1 MAEFLGSLATEREA
15 LLDLVADVES
25 TWTSFSGS
33 AVAEAVPTDLDEAE
47 ETVGVEETAGLI
59 AQELAIVREA
69 VGGKRLDIGVFG
81 LIKRG
86 KSTLLNALLGRAVSA
101 TAVTPETAVPV
112 YVEHGTEP
120 TAEVHFV
127 DGRVQE
133 MGVDEARQYTSQ
145 ESNHNNE
152 LGVTYVR
159 VRAPSE
165 FLANGVRMIDTP
177 GLDDAE
183 ADEIYTERTI
193 QELDSVDVGIVVLL
207 SPPTIGATEIKFLR
221 EVVDRRLDKLL
232 IVVNM
237 YPQHFYSVESRRD
250 ILRYIRE
257 RLAETTDEDL
267 PLFPVCALDAY
278 EARRIGFEK
287 RWEDSGV
294 ADLLIEL
301 ESGLSSGAG
310 ATAVT
315 ASASR
320 LERAIELAKREVRVR
335 HDLLADPEKLSAYA
349 QQARDRIEAFREEL
363 EAEVEQRLG
372 RVEPLRI
379 QHRSLLLSIFFS
391 AKERIRQT
399 KSLDDLEQVLR
410 RFRREAEVAG
420 NRATQQ
426 FRDQMGELLDGL
438 TAELDERSDVVLAS
452 LHEDI
457 ADATSAGNL
466 FDDIQQDPR
475 LNPEIGGA
483 AFGGLVAGGAG
494 VAALGL
500 ALGPL
505 GLVGG
510 ALVGWKLGGVVRTNR
525 ELDAARTVALE
536 RLDEIAD
543 EFADEF
549 DRQVDAYVAG
559 VHEAIRRRPAGLS
572 SDLEAQLE
580 TVAHLAD
587 DPALVD
593 ERRRECEQ
601 VLEQLDGLQSRA
613 QDVASGLSQDD
624 VQPATDAPA
633 STPSPR

>member
-1 MAEFLGSLATEREA
+1 VSGFLGGFASERDA
-15 LLDLVADVES
+15 LLSLVSDVEEA
-25 TWTSFSGS
+25 WNGFSGS
-33 AVAEAVPTDLDEAE
+33 AVAETVPGGFDEVE
-47 ETVGVEETAGLI
+47 ETTGVEDTAGLI
-59 AQELAIVREA
+59 AQELSAVRET

-112 YVEHGTEP
+112 YVEHGSPPSAT
-120 TAEVHFV
+120 VHFV
-127 DGRVQE
+127 DGRVEE

-145 ESNHNNE
+145 ESNRNNE

-159 VRAPSE
+159 VQAPSE

-207 SPPTIGATEIKFLR
+207 SPPTIGATEVEFLR
-221 EVVDRRLDKLL
+221 EVVNRRLDKLL

-237 YPQHFYSVESRRD
+237 YPQHFYSVDSRRD

-257 RLAETTDEDL
+257 RLAETTDQDL
-267 PLFPVCALDAY
+267 PLFPVCALDAW

-301 ESGLSSGAG
+301 ESGLTTGAG
-310 ATAVT
+310 ASAVATA
-315 ASASR
+315 ASR
-320 LERAIELAKREVRVR
+320 LERAIELAQREVRVR
-335 HDLLADPEKLSAYA
+335 RDLLADPEKLTAYA
-349 QQARDRIEAFREEL
+349 HNARHRIEEFRHDL
-363 EAEVEQRLG
+363 EAEVETRLA

-399 KSLDDLEQVLR
+399 KDLDELEQQLR

-426 FRDQMGELLDGL
+426 FREQMGGLLEGL
-438 TAELDERSDVVLAS
+438 TADLDERSEAVLAS
-452 LHEDI
+452 LHEDL
-457 ADATSAGNL
+457 AESSTTTSL
-466 FDDIQQDPR
+466 FDGLEQDPR
-475 LNPEIGGA
+475 INPEIGGA
-483 AFGGLVAGGAG
+483 AFGGLIAGGAG
-494 VAALGL
+494 IAALGL

-510 ALVGWKLGGVVRTNR
+510 ALVGWRLGGVVRSHR
-525 ELDAARTVALE
+525 ELNEAREVALE
-536 RLDEIAD
+536 RLDQIAD
-543 EFADEF
+543 EFAGEF
-549 DRQVDAYVAG
+549 DRQADLYVAS

-572 SDLEAQLE
+572 TDLEAQLE

-587 DPALVD
+587 DPQLVED
-593 ERRRECEQ
+593 RRQESER
-601 VLEQLDGLQSRA
+601 VLKELHELQHRA
-613 QDVASGLSQDD
+613 QSLASGLDELEG
-624 VQPATDAPA
+624 VTV
-633 STPSPR
+633 